1 MNQPASTG
9 IFQRSPSTLVKP
21 SSAHPVLDPETQQ
34 FLDLVAEAGQHP
46 DRLLLQQPAS
56 SDEPEP
62 RQAQS
67 ADRFPVTTEDLTLP
81 IGPTGSVEIRIV
93 RPLGASSALP
103 AVLYFPGG
111 GWSMGDRLTHDR
123 LIRRLA
129 VQAEAA
135 VVFVEYTRAPEARYP
150 TQNEQAYAALLYL
163 IEHAGSLG
171 IDSRAIAVAGDGA
184 GGNMAAVVTLLTKL
198 RRGPRVTLQLLFCP
212 ILSANMTSASYSRY
226 ADGPGLTALALQS
239 FIRAQFPAE
248 RLADKT
254 AMPLHATTADLE
266 GLPPALV
273 ITAENDVVRDDAE
286 AYAHNLMRAGVQ
298 VSATRYLGTIHDFVV
313 LDGLADTSLTDAALM
328 QACNTLKT
336 SLRLAASPVLS

>member
-9 IFQRSPSTLVKP
+9 TSQGSTSTLVKP

-46 DRLLLQQPAS
+46 DRLLLQRPAS
-56 SDEPEP
+56 SDESDP

-67 ADRFPVTTEDLTLP
+67 SEPFPVTTEDLTLP
-81 IGPTGSVEIRIV
+81 IGPTGSVDVRIV

-103 AVLYFPGG
+103 AVVYFPGG
-111 GWSMGDRLTHDR
+111 GWSMGDRITHDR

-135 VVFVEYTRAPEARYP
+135 VVFVEYTRTPEARYP
-150 TQNEQAYAALLYL
+150 TQNEQAYAALIYV
-163 IEHAGSLG
+163 IEHASSLG

-184 GGNMAAVVTLLTKL
+184 GGNMAAVITLLAKV
-198 RRGPRVTLQLLFCP
+198 RRGPRVALQILFCP
-212 ILSANMTSASYSRY
+212 ILSANMTSGSYNRY

-239 FIRAQFPAE
+239 FIRAQFPTE
-248 RLADKT
+248 RLTDKT

-266 GLPPALV
+266 GLPAALI
-273 ITAENDVVRDDAE
+273 ITAEHDVVRDDAE
-286 AYAHNLMRAGVQ
+286 AYARNLMRAGVQ
-298 VSATRYLGTIHDFVV
+298 VNATRYLGTIHDFVV
-313 LDGLADTSLTDAALM
+313 LEGLADTFLTDAALT
-328 QACNTLKT
+328 QACTTLKR
-336 SLRLAASPVLS
+336 SLRLAASQVLS

>member
-9 IFQRSPSTLVKP
+9 TFQRSISTLVKP

-46 DRLLLQQPAS
+46 DRLLLQRPAS
-56 SDEPEP
+56 SDESDP

-67 ADRFPVTTEDLTLP
+67 SDPFPVTTEDLTLP
-81 IGPTGSVEIRIV
+81 IGPTGSVDVRIV

-103 AVLYFPGG
+103 AVMYFPGG
-111 GWSMGDRLTHDR
+111 GWSMGDRITHDR
-123 LIRRLA
+123 LTRRLA

-135 VVFVEYTRAPEARYP
+135 VVFVEYTRTPEARYP
-150 TQNEQAYAALLYL
+150 TQNEQAYAALIYV
-163 IEHAGSLG
+163 IEHASSLG

-184 GGNMAAVVTLLTKL
+184 GGNMAAVITLLAKV
-198 RRGPRVTLQLLFCP
+198 RRGPRVALQILFCP
-212 ILSANMTSASYSRY
+212 ILSANMTSGSYDRY

-239 FIRAQFPAE
+239 FIRAQFPTE
-248 RLADKT
+248 RLTDKT

-266 GLPPALV
+266 GLPAALI

-286 AYAHNLMRAGVQ
+286 AYARNLMRAGVQ
-298 VSATRYLGTIHDFVV
+298 VNATRYLGTIHDFVV
-313 LDGLADTSLTDAALM
+313 LEGLADTFLTDAALT
-328 QACNTLKT
+328 QACTTLKR
-336 SLRLAASPVLS
+336 SLRLAASQVLS

>member
-9 IFQRSPSTLVKP
+9 TSQGSTSTLVKP

-46 DRLLLQQPAS
+46 DRLLLQRPAS
-56 SDEPEP
+56 SDESDP

-67 ADRFPVTTEDLTLP
+67 SEPFPVTTEDLTLP
-81 IGPTGSVEIRIV
+81 IGPTGSVDVRIV

-103 AVLYFPGG
+103 AVVYFPGG
-111 GWSMGDRLTHDR
+111 GWSMGDRITHDR

-135 VVFVEYTRAPEARYP
+135 VVFVEYTRTPEARYP
-150 TQNEQAYAALLYL
+150 TQNEQAYAALIYV
-163 IEHAGSLG
+163 IEHASSLG

-184 GGNMAAVVTLLTKL
+184 GGNMAAVITLLAKV
-198 RRGPRVTLQLLFCP
+198 RRGPRVALQILFCP
-212 ILSANMTSASYSRY
+212 ILSANMTSGSYDRY

-239 FIRAQFPAE
+239 FIRAQFPTE
-248 RLADKT
+248 RLTDKT

-266 GLPPALV
+266 GLPAALI
-273 ITAENDVVRDDAE
+273 ITAEHDVVRDDAE
-286 AYAHNLMRAGVQ
+286 AYARNLMRAGVQ
-298 VSATRYLGTIHDFVV
+298 VNATRYLGTIHDFVV
-313 LDGLADTSLTDAALM
+313 LEGLADTFLTDAALT
-328 QACNTLKT
+328 QACTTLKR
-336 SLRLAASPVLS
+336 SLRLAASQVLS

>member
-1 MNQPASTG
+1 MNQPASTATS
-9 IFQRSPSTLVKP
+9 QRSTSTLVKP
-21 SSAHPVLDPETQQ
+21 SSAHPILDPEIQQ

-46 DRLLLQQPAS
+46 DRLLLQQPVS
-56 SDEPEP
+56 SSESDQ

-67 ADRFPVTTEDLTLP
+67 ADRFPVTTQDLTLP
-81 IGPTGSVEIRIV
+81 TGPTGSVDIRIL
-93 RPLGASSALP
+93 RPLAASSALP

-135 VVFVEYTRAPEARYP
+135 VVFVEYTRTPEARYP
-150 TQNEQAYAALLYL
+150 TQNEQAYAALLYVV
-163 IEHAGSLG
+163 EHAGVLG

-184 GGNMAAVVTLLTKL
+184 GGNMAAVIALLAKV
-198 RRGPRVTLQLLFCP
+198 RRGPRVALQLLFCP
-212 ILSANMTSASYSRY
+212 ILSANMTSDSYGRY
-226 ADGPGLTALALQS
+226 AYGPGLTALALQS
-239 FIRAQFPAE
+239 FIRAQFPVE
-248 RLADKT
+248 RLTDTT

-266 GLPPALV
+266 GLPPTLI

-286 AYAHNLMRAGVQ
+286 AYARNLMRAGVQ
-298 VSATRYLGTIHDFVV
+298 VNATRYLGTIHDFVV
-313 LDGLADTSLTDAALM
+313 LEGLADTFLTDAALM